1 MRDYAILTDT
11 SCDLPD
17 ALAREMGITALPLT
31 VSIGARAYR
40 GYLDWREF
48 PVDLFYNT
56 LRAGAVL
63 RTSAVSPH
71 QFSEA
76 ITPILA
82 SGKDILVITLA
93 SALSA
98 TAANAREAAEAATEK
113 QGGRIELI
121 DSRSASMGEGLLV
134 YLAARA
140 KKKGMSFLENA
151 EYTREMI
158 PRISH
163 WFTVGDPRFL
173 KRGGRLSASAAQE
186 AGEKLHIMPV
196 MRMDGEGRLVGAGR
210 VRGRHAAIRALADK
224 LEAEAEDIKNQTVFI
239 SHGDCPTDAAELKA
253 RARRAGARE
262 VIVGPVGPVIGA
274 HAGPGTLAI
283 FFIGKTRS

>member
-17 ALAREMGITALPLT
+17 ALAKQLELTALPLT
-31 VSIGARAYR
+31 VSIGAHAYHGR
-40 GYLDWREF
+40 LDWREMS
-48 PVDLFYNT
+48 VKEFYDA
-56 LRAGAVL
+56 LRGGAAA
-63 RTSAVSPH
+63 RTSAVSPF
-71 QFSEA
+71 QFAEA
-76 ITPILA
+76 FEEILA
-82 SGKDILVITLA
+82 SGRDVLVISLA

-98 TAANAREAAEAATEK
+98 TASNAREAAEAATTK
-113 QGGRIELI
+113 RGGKIELI

-140 KKKGMSFLENA
+140 KASGMSLSECA
-151 EYTREMI
+151 DYARGMI
-158 PRISH
+158 SRVLH
-163 WFTVGDPRFL
+163 WFTVGDPRYL

-210 VRGRHAAIRALADK
+210 VRGRHAAIRALADRF
-224 LEAEAEDIKNQTVFI
+224 EAEAEDIARQSVFI
-239 SHGDCPTDAAELKA
+239 SHGDCEADAEELKSLVLA
-253 RARRAGARE
+253 IGARE

>member
-11 SCDLPD
+11 SCDLPA
-17 ALAREMGITALPLT
+17 ALAWDLNLETLPLT
-31 VSIGARAYR
+31 VSIGAHAYH
-40 GYLDWREF
+40 GYLDWREM
-48 PVDLFYNT
+48 PVKDFYDT
-56 LRAGAVL
+56 LRAGAIA
-63 RTSAVSPH
+63 RTSAVSPF
-71 QFSEA
+71 QFA
-76 ITPILA
+76 QAYDGLLA
-82 SGKDILVITLA
+82 SGKDILVISLA

-98 TAANAREAAEAATEK
+98 TAANAREAADAAIAK
-113 QGGRIELI
+113 HGGRIEMI

-134 YLAARA
+134 YLAAQA
-140 KKKGMSFLENA
+140 KKSGMSLSECTD
-151 EYTREMI
+151 YTRRMI
-158 PRISH
+158 TRVLH
-163 WFTVGDPRFL
+163 WFTVGDPRYL

-210 VRGRHAAIRALADK
+210 VRGRRAAIRALADK
-224 LEAEAEDIKNQTVFI
+224 LEAEAQDIQTQTVFI
-239 SHGDCPTDAAELKA
+239 SHGDCATDAEELKSLVLG
-253 RARRAGARE
+253 AGARE

>member
-17 ALAREMGITALPLT
+17 GLAQALELTALPLT
-31 VSIGARAYR
+31 FSIGARAYN
-40 GYLDWREF
+40 GHLDWREMS
-48 PVDLFYNT
+48 VQAFYDT
-56 LRAGAVL
+56 LRAGAVV
-63 RTSAVSPH
+63 RTSAVSPF
-71 QFSEA
+71 QFEKA
-76 ITPILA
+76 YEEILSA
-82 SGKDILVITLA
+82 GRDALVISLA

-98 TAANAREAAEAATEK
+98 TASNAREAAGPAMAK
-113 QGGRIELI
+113 HGGRIELV

-134 YLAARA
+134 TLAARA
-140 KKKGMSFLENA
+140 RAEGLSLSECAAHVRGMV
-151 EYTREMI
+151 

-163 WFTVGDPRFL
+163 WFTVGDPRHL

-196 MRMDGEGRLVGAGR
+196 MRMDDEGRLVGAGR
-210 VRGRHAAIRALADK
+210 VRGRRAAIRALSDK
-224 LEAEAEDIKNQTVFI
+224 LAAEAEALSAQTVFI
-239 SHGDCPTDAAELKA
+239 SHGDCAPDAEALKTLA
-253 RARRAGARE
+253 LEKGAKE

-283 FFIGKTRS
+283 FFIGKSRF

>member
-17 ALAREMGITALPLT
+17 ELARELDIQALPLT
-31 VSIGARAYR
+31 VSIGARMCH
-40 GYLDWREF
+40 GHLDWHEMS
-48 PVDLFYNT
+48 VEEFYNM
-56 LRAGAVL
+56 LRADAVA
-63 RTSAVSPH
+63 RTSAVSPF
-71 QFSEA
+71 QFAEA
-76 ITPILA
+76 FEGILA
-82 SGKDILVITLA
+82 SGKDALVISLA

-98 TAANAREAAEAATEK
+98 TASNAREAAEAATAK
-113 QGGRIELI
+113 CGGRIELV
-121 DSRSASMGEGLLV
+121 DSRSASLGEGLLV

-140 KKKGMSFLENA
+140 MKSGMSLSECA
-151 EYTREMI
+151 DYARGMV
-158 PRISH
+158 PRICH

-210 VRGRHAAIRALADK
+210 VRGRRAAIRALADK
-224 LEAEAEDIKNQTVFI
+224 LEAEAEDIGSQTVFI
-239 SHGDCPTDAAELKA
+239 SHGDCPEDAGELKA
-253 RARRAGARE
+253 LALQAGARE

-274 HAGPGTLAI
+274 HAGPDTLAI